1 MAEASIASP
10 GSTADSGRKP
20 AVKNTKCKYCG
31 TPFTTS
37 SLGRHL
43 DLYIREKN
51 PKPADGLHNVD
62 EIRQMRNNVTRRQ
75 AKSSTK
81 RESSTPTNSK
91 GTPSRDQPSPST
103 ALHLNGNPET
113 NGAQVKPQWN
123 RAMWQATG
131 VINDLPSVSRGSQSR
146 SLSRTEGTRSSKV
159 DIALKEVAVEE
170 RDRALAVE
178 LALKE
183 VLGSLRT
190 ANARAHPQSP
200 FDFDFF
206 RLSFPGLCLRCMPP
220 PRSMSSHHSNLGQE
234 TWRVEHPGP
243 AEYEYMKRYVFAKL
257 QEWKARV
264 TQDEQQSGSSG
275 DIGQNLMNDLA
286 KEEIVHQ
293 QHFEQAYNNWQTLAQ
308 EKKEAEWRLECQ
320 KAYAEEYDR
329 HQDTRERLDQL
340 EQEIHH
346 LQERLNQENNGQ
358 ISSSSN
364 FEVSSIPLSRTTINS
379 FSPQQARDLQL
390 WDYDRLLDKW
400 KQRIRQQRSVQHPL
414 PTLGPWSSNSTPMDV
429 ASSAYEHRPLDGSHP
444 HHDEGDELEDEDL
457 ADAPGE
463 DEDEDPTSAAVPNGM
478 LTRDVLD
485 PTLRPGS
492 ENADVGG
499 RMLMGLKGFHGVN
512 GNGNGNGNGYDIN
525 LKSPRG
531 GTNTYHSF
539 LSAVVLFHV
548 HYPPSTEERDAVL
561 DSVDDVADDG
571 EDEEEEDYNDG
582 DDEVA
587 ADHCRRGG
595 FCNGEGRWWWRRSRG
610 GYQA

>member
-51 PKPADGLHNVD
+51 PKPEDGLHNVD
-62 EIRQMRNNVTRRQ
+62 EIRQMRGNVTRRQ
-75 AKSSTK
+75 PKSATK
-81 RESSTPTNSK
+81 REGSTPSNSK
-91 GTPSRDQPSPST
+91 VTPVRDPPSPAA
-103 ALHLNGNPET
+103 ALQLDGNPQM
-113 NGAQVKPQWN
+113 NGAQVKAQWN

-131 VINDLPSVSRGSQSR
+131 VINDLPPVSRGSLSR
-146 SLSRTEGTRSSKV
+146 SLSRTEGTRSSKL
-159 DIALKEVAVEE
+159 DIAIKEAAVEE

-183 VLGSLRT
+183 VLGSLRV

-206 RLSFPGLCLRCMPP
+206 LLSFPGLCLRCMPP
-220 PRSMSSHHSNLGQE
+220 PRSLSSHHSNLGQE
-234 TWRVEHPGP
+234 TWRLEHPGP

-264 TQDEQQSGSSG
+264 TQDEQQSGPSG
-275 DIGQNLMNDLA
+275 DIDQHLMDNLA

-293 QHFEQAYNNWQTLAQ
+293 QHFEQAYSNWQMLAR
-308 EKKEAEWRLECQ
+308 ERKEAEWRFECQ

-329 HQDTRERLDQL
+329 HRDTRERLDQL

-346 LQERLNQENNGQ
+346 LQERLNQEKNGQ

-364 FEVSSIPLSRTTINS
+364 FGVTSIPLSRTTINS

-414 PTLGPWSSNSTPMDV
+414 PTVGPWSSHNTPMDG
-429 ASSAYEHRPLDGSHP
+429 ASSAYEHRPLDGSHSY
-444 HHDEGDELEDEDL
+444 HDGGEEMEDEDL

-463 DEDEDPTSAAVPNGM
+463 DEDEDLTSTEAQNGM
-478 LTRDVLD
+478 MTRDVLD
-485 PTLRPGS
+485 PTLRAS
-492 ENADVGG
+492 SRNVDDGG
-499 RMLMGLKGFHGVN
+499 RMLMGLKGFHG
-512 GNGNGNGNGYDIN
+512 
-525 LKSPRG
+525 
-531 GTNTYHSF
+531 
-539 LSAVVLFHV
+539 
-548 HYPPSTEERDAVL
+548 
-561 DSVDDVADDG
+561 
-571 EDEEEEDYNDG
+571 
-582 DDEVA
+582 
-587 ADHCRRGG
+587 
-595 FCNGEGRWWWRRSRG
+595 
-610 GYQA
+610 

>member
-62 EIRQMRNNVTRRQ
+62 EIRQMRGNVTRRQ
-75 AKSSTK
+75 PKSSAK
-81 RESSTPTNSK
+81 RESSTPSNSK
-91 GTPSRDQPSPST
+91 VTPIRDQPSPST
-103 ALHLNGNPET
+103 ALQLNGNPQV
-113 NGAQVKPQWN
+113 NGAQAKPQWN

-131 VINDLPSVSRGSQSR
+131 VINDIPSVSRVSPSR
-146 SLSRTEGTRSSKV
+146 SLSRTEGTRSNKL
-159 DIALKEVAVEE
+159 DIAIKEAALEE

-183 VLGSLRT
+183 VLGSLRA

-234 TWRVEHPGP
+234 TWRLEHPGP

-275 DIGQNLMNDLA
+275 DIDQHLMDNLA
-286 KEEIVHQ
+286 KDEIIHQ
-293 QHFEQAYNNWQTLAQ
+293 QHFEQAYSNWQTLAQ
-308 EKKEAEWRLECQ
+308 ERKEAEWRLECQ

-329 HQDTRERLDQL
+329 HRDTRERLDQL

-346 LQERLNQENNGQ
+346 LQKQLNQEKNGH
-358 ISSSSN
+358 ISSSIL
-364 FEVSSIPLSRTTINS
+364 EVTPMPLSRTTINS

-400 KQRIRQQRSVQHPL
+400 KQRIQQQRSVQHPL
-414 PTLGPWSSNSTPMDV
+414 PTVGPWSSNNTPMDG
-429 ASSAYEHRPLDGSHP
+429 ASSAYEHRPLNGSHAY
-444 HHDEGDELEDEDL
+444 HDGGDEMGDEDL

-463 DEDEDPTSAAVPNGM
+463 DEDEDLTSTAAQNGM
-478 LTRDVLD
+478 MTRDVLD

-492 ENADVGG
+492 GKVDDGG

-512 GNGNGNGNGYDIN
+512 GNGN
-525 LKSPRG
+525 
-531 GTNTYHSF
+531 
-539 LSAVVLFHV
+539 V
-548 HYPPSTEERDAVL
+548 
-561 DSVDDVADDG
+561 
-571 EDEEEEDYNDG
+571 
-582 DDEVA
+582 
-587 ADHCRRGG
+587 
-595 FCNGEGRWWWRRSRG
+595 
-610 GYQA
+610 